1 MHKRAGTGSEKEEM
15 GRKRVSRGHR
25 ARRWPQLNGKGFI
38 LCSPGLLLLPPPHT
52 RRELEVTVDPQGLP
66 AGLDSKEFA
75 CNAGDPGSIPGQGR
89 SLEEKMATHSSILDW
104 SISWTERPSRL

>member
-25 ARRWPQLNGKGFI
+25 ARHWPQLNSQEFI

-52 RRELEVTVDPQGLP
+52 HRELEATADLLGLP
-66 AGLDSKEFA
+66 AGLDSEAFA
-75 CNAGDPGSIPGQGR
+75 CNAGDPGSIPGQGK
-89 SLEEKMATHSSILDW
+89 SLEEEMATHSSILDW
-104 SISWTERPSRL
+104 SILQTERPSRL